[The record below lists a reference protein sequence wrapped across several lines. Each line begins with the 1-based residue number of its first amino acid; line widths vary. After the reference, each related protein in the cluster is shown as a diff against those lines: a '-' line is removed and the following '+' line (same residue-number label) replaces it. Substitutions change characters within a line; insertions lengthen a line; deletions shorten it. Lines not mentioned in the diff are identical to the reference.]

1 NADIDVLEIREGKD
15 ISYDYAINAV
25 LVTLKNDVSRP
36 KEYVKNIPVVIH
48 ENLRV
53 PEGVISILN
62 YEFGGIKT
70 AGTE

>member
-36 KEYVKNIPVVIH
+36 KEYVKNIPVVIQ
-48 ENLRV
+48 ENLSV
-53 PEGVISILN
+53 PEGVISVLN
-62 YEFGGIKT
+62 HEFGEIKS
-70 AGTE
+70 